1 MNTRPEKMK
10 EKLKPYEAKLRK
22 WQERLFTGTTRHAGF
37 TMLNLLIGFV
47 GAGFI
52 VGFNPSNDLSF
63 LASSVYTVVT
73 ILTCS
78 FLVLRPIILMA
89 QNRGQAV
96 MSVVMQIAVTI
107 AILSFIDTQGDM
119 VIRSVAEHPQVAVGI
134 IVGYFIAG
142 HIYKLSSSFDI
153 GHSEVTA
160 GRMAVRIKK
169 SPSERDLEIAAVHE
183 AGHAL
188 IYAAAKEI
196 PESLTVM
203 LRDRFDKEGVLGS
216 VSCEAVKHS
225 LMKKSEIEFNMYLCL
240 AGMAAEKVRYGEF
253 SAGSSN
259 DLAQWNAHCE
269 LYLLNGFGEGHFLP
283 NAATSFERE
292 ANAKIRTTLHS
303 DQMFALSNFFG
314 RNWKVLSEL
323 ACEIRNTKTL
333 QGDQLKPYFNRVDVP
348 KWLPEIDIEE
358 AKKGEAPSNNP
369 NP

>member
-1 MNTRPEKMK
+1 MNTRTEKMK
-10 EKLKPYEAKLRK
+10 ENLKPYRTRLREL
-22 WQERLFTGTTRHAGF
+22 QERLFRGTTRHDGF

-47 GAGFI
+47 GSGLILGFK
-52 VGFNPSNDLSF
+52 PSNDISY

-73 ILTCS
+73 ALTCT
-78 FLVLRPIILMA
+78 FLIARPIMLML
-89 QNRGQAV
+89 QNQGQAV

-119 VIRSVAEHPQVAVGI
+119 VIRSAREHPQFAIAIV
-134 IVGYFIAG
+134 VGYFISV

-153 GHSEVTA
+153 GHSDVA
-160 GRMAVRIKK
+160 VGRMAVSIKK

-196 PESLTVM
+196 PDTLKVEL
-203 LRDRFDKEGVLGS
+203 LDRFDRKGVLGT
-216 VSCEAVKHS
+216 VSCEAVNHS

-240 AGMAAEKVRYGEF
+240 AGMAAEKVRFGEF

-269 LYLLNGFGEGHFLP
+269 MYLSNGFGEGHYLP
-283 NAATSFERE
+283 NAVTSSDRE
-292 ANAKIRTTLHS
+292 ANAKVRTALHS

-323 ACEIRNTKTL
+323 ANEIRNTKTL
-333 QGDQLKPYFNRVDVP
+333 QGDQLKPYFNRVDIP
-348 KWLPEIDIEE
+348 KWLPKIEIEE
-358 AKKGEAPSNNP
+358 AKKVKVTLQ
-369 NP
+369 